1 MVQFY
6 VPKNVPSRITVLI
19 HDACKS
25 RKLLQENLYLKVLVI
40 ALDETTEIVFGFH
53 EKRLF
58 IFLTLSKIDI
68 DSNALS

>member
-1 MVQFY
+1 MY
-6 VPKNVPSRITVLI
+6 
-19 HDACKS
+19 ACKS

-53 EKRLF
+53 EERLF